1 MGPDEIGE
9 RRPVNHTP
17 MIALGAAAVLTLI
30 VCAMSYRDYVR
41 SSLEKEFAEKEERLM
56 QRNGYYPQAQGQP
69 QNFQQQ
75 QPVPPVNPQGYV
87 QQQNPQ
93 LQPQGVV
100 NQPQPQVQPA
110 PQPQPY
116 LAPAPQGAA
125 ADNAQASLPRPRDPE
140 MDQLRNSM
148 DQVKEQ
154 AARTGQRYDEITGDV
169 DRLAREAETSAPEIT
184 SELPDF
190 LRNAVENPP
199 GGNPD
204 VEERL
209 ARMRDQVRMA
219 PALARVTGYDKDWG
233 LVSFNAGMSQGVK
246 KNQRFAVR
254 RGEDIL
260 GWIKV
265 DQVEANSS
273 IAVLVTKN
281 REIDTAAKPE
291 VGDELIDFELF

>member
-1 MGPDEIGE
+1 M
-9 RRPVNHTP
+9 NHTP
-17 MIALGAAAVLTLI
+17 MIALGAAAVLLLI

-41 SSLEKEFAEKEERLM
+41 TSLEKEFAEKEQRLM
-56 QRNGYYPQAQGQP
+56 QRNGYYPVQQGQ

-75 QPVPPVNPQGYV
+75 QPLPQNTSQNYAQQTIQQPA
-87 QQQNPQ
+87 QQQQ
-93 LQPQGVV
+93 VR
-100 NQPQPQVQPA
+100 QPQPQ
-110 PQPQPY
+110 QPQQQY
-116 LAPAPQGAA
+116 LAPAPEGAA
-125 ADNAQASLPRPRDPE
+125 ANSAQSSLPRPRDPE

-154 AARTGQRYDEITGDV
+154 AARTDARYNEITGDV
-169 DRLAREAETSAPEIT
+169 DRLAREAEPKAAEIT
-184 SELPDF
+184 AELPDF
-190 LRNAVENPP
+190 LRDAVENPP

-209 ARMRDQVRMA
+209 SRMRDQVRMA

-233 LVSFNAGMSQGVK
+233 LVTFNAGIGQGVK
-246 KNQRFAVR
+246 KDQRFAVR

-265 DQVEANSS
+265 DQVEENQS

-291 VGDELIDFELF
+291 VGDDLIDFELF

>member
-9 RRPVNHTP
+9 RRQVNHTP
-17 MIALGAAAVLTLI
+17 MIALGAAAVLLLI

-41 SSLEKEFAEKEERLM
+41 TSLEKEFAEKEQRLM
-56 QRNGYYPQAQGQP
+56 QRNGYYPAPQGQ

-75 QPVPPVNPQGYV
+75 QPVLQNNSQNYAQQTNQQPV
-87 QQQNPQ
+87 QQQ
-93 LQPQGVV
+93 VR
-100 NQPQPQVQPA
+100 QPQPQ
-110 PQPQPY
+110 PQQPY
-116 LAPAPQGAA
+116 LAPAPEGEAA
-125 ADNAQASLPRPRDPE
+125 NSAQSSLPRPRDPE

-148 DQVKEQ
+148 AQVKEQ
-154 AARTGQRYDEITGDV
+154 AARTDARYNEITGDV
-169 DRLAREAETSAPEIT
+169 DRLAREAEPKASEIT
-184 SELPDF
+184 AELPDF
-190 LRNAVENPP
+190 LRDAVENPP

-209 ARMRDQVRMA
+209 SRMRDQVRMA

-233 LVSFNAGMSQGVK
+233 LVTFNAGIGQGVK
-246 KNQRFAVR
+246 KDQRFAVR

-265 DQVEANSS
+265 DQVEENQS

-291 VGDELIDFELF
+291 VGDDLIDFELF

>member
-1 MGPDEIGE
+1 MMGPDEIGE
-9 RRPVNHTP
+9 RRQVNHTP
-17 MIALGAAAVLTLI
+17 MIALGAAAVLLLI

-41 SSLEKEFAEKEERLM
+41 TSLEKEFAEKEQRLM
-56 QRNGYYPQAQGQP
+56 QRNGYYPAPQGQ

-75 QPVPPVNPQGYV
+75 QPVLQNNSQNYAQQTNQQPV
-87 QQQNPQ
+87 QQQ
-93 LQPQGVV
+93 VR
-100 NQPQPQVQPA
+100 QPQPQ
-110 PQPQPY
+110 QPY
-116 LAPAPQGAA
+116 LAPAPEGEAA
-125 ADNAQASLPRPRDPE
+125 NSAQSSLPRPRDPE

-148 DQVKEQ
+148 AQVKEQ
-154 AARTGQRYDEITGDV
+154 AARTDARYNEITGDV
-169 DRLAREAETSAPEIT
+169 DRLAREAEPKASEIT
-184 SELPDF
+184 AELPDF
-190 LRNAVENPP
+190 LRDAVENPP

-209 ARMRDQVRMA
+209 SRMRDQVRMA

-233 LVSFNAGMSQGVK
+233 LVTFNAGIGQGVK
-246 KNQRFAVR
+246 KDQRFAVR

-265 DQVEANSS
+265 DQVEENQS

-291 VGDELIDFELF
+291 VGDDLIDFELF

>member
-9 RRPVNHTP
+9 RRQVNHTP
-17 MIALGAAAVLTLI
+17 MIALGAAAVLLLI

-41 SSLEKEFAEKEERLM
+41 TSLEKEFAEKEQRLM
-56 QRNGYYPQAQGQP
+56 QRNGYYPVQQGQ

-75 QPVPPVNPQGYV
+75 QPLPQNTSQNYAQQTIQQPA
-87 QQQNPQ
+87 QQQQ
-93 LQPQGVV
+93 VR
-100 NQPQPQVQPA
+100 QPQPQ
-110 PQPQPY
+110 QPQQQY
-116 LAPAPQGAA
+116 LAPAPEGAA
-125 ADNAQASLPRPRDPE
+125 ANSAQSSLPRPRDPE

-154 AARTGQRYDEITGDV
+154 AARTDARYNEITGDV
-169 DRLAREAETSAPEIT
+169 DRLAREAEPKAAEIT
-184 SELPDF
+184 AELPDF
-190 LRNAVENPP
+190 LRDAVENPP

-209 ARMRDQVRMA
+209 SRMRDQVRMA

-233 LVSFNAGMSQGVK
+233 LVTFNAGIGQGVK
-246 KNQRFAVR
+246 KDQRFAVR

-265 DQVEANSS
+265 DQVEENQS

-291 VGDELIDFELF
+291 VGDDLIDFELF